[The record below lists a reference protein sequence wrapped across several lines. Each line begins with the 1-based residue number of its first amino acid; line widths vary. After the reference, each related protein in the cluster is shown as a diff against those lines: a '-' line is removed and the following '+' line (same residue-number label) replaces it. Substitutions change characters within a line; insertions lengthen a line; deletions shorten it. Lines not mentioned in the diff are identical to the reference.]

1 MKVENIYYSRDF
13 VKQLRKLPKDIH
25 EKAIAKEEIFKVNP
39 MHNSLRMHQL
49 KGDLSDLW
57 SISVD
62 MKYRI
67 IFNRQVNGDLLFV
80 SIGKH
85 DIVY

>member
-1 MKVENIYYSRDF
+1 MKVETIYYSKDF
-13 VKQLRKLPKDIH
+13 VKQLRKLPKAIQ
-25 EKAIAKEEIFKVNP
+25 EKAIAKEKIFKVNP
-39 MHNSLRMHQL
+39 MHNSLRLHQL
-49 KGDLSDLW
+49 KGDLIDLW
-57 SISVD
+57 SISID

-67 IFNRQVNGDLLFV
+67 IFNRQLNGDLLFI